1 MERPKTN
8 RQDAKMIKSKKC
20 IICKEPFIPRNT
32 IIKVCDTHAY
42 QYAKSLLKKRED
54 KEWREKKK
62 VLKEKL
68 KTLSEYEKDAKETF
82 QKWVRL
88 RDKGLPCI
96 SCNNPNPKDWSGG
109 HYFAAGQYSG
119 FIFDERNCNA
129 QCNTYCNRYLSGN
142 LVNYRLG
149 LIARYGKEF
158 VEQLESEA
166 NSKRDYKYTKQE
178 LIDIKNKY
186 SEKIKQLET

>member
-8 RQDAKMIKSKKC
+8 RQDVKMIKPKKC
-20 IICKEPFIPRNT
+20 IICKEPFVPRNS

-42 QYAKSLLKKRED
+42 QYAKSLLKKKED

-62 VLKEKL
+62 ALKEKL
-68 KTLSEYEKDAKETF
+68 KTLTEYEKDARKVY
-82 QKWVRL
+82 QKWIRM
-88 RDKGLPCI
+88 RDEKRPCI
-96 SCNNPNPKDWSGG
+96 SCNATQAKQWDGG
-109 HYFAAGQYSG
+109 HYYKAELYSG
-119 FIFDERNCNA
+119 LIFDERNCHK
-129 QCNTYCNRYLSGN
+129 QCSRCNDLYSGMQ
-142 LVNYRLG
+142 LEYRAG
-149 LIARYGKEF
+149 LIERYGKEF

-186 SEKIKQLET
+186 SEKVKQLET